1 MASGIGAG
9 IGNTFDAAQGGGGSA
24 GGSAARAAALA
35 GTRERWRMS
44 LEGRALVL
52 VTAVLLSVGLAVLFS
67 ASALQAVA
75 KDLPGYTYA
84 LRQAIG
90 ALLGVVIFAIL
101 SKVDA
106 ERWRSL
112 AWPLMLGSIVLMVAV
127 LFTEKVGGSRRHL
140 FGGSLQPSELAKF
153 AVLIWTPMLLVKK
166 GQTVKRVGKGLLPF
180 AVVIGTLSVL
190 AILEPDYSVAMM
202 FCLLTAVLL
211 FVGGA
216 RIAHF
221 VVFGAL
227 GLALVGYQLSQSAYV
242 RERIRSFVAGE
253 QVERVNRSASAD
265 QQYQSFVAVGSGG
278 LVGVGFGQ
286 GNQQRGWLPLAQS
299 DFIGS
304 IIGEE
309 FGFIGLAGITVLFAL
324 YGWLGFRIAR
334 QARSPFLTLVAVG
347 LTFTTVFTAF
357 IHLGVVIGLLPNTGL
372 TLPFVSYG
380 RSNLVITLAMTGI
393 LVNIGSERERVY
405 GTTATDPLVAPAS

>member
-1 MASGIGAG
+1 MTGVGA
-9 IGNTFDAAQGGGGSA
+9 TFDQAGAAPTT
-24 GGSAARAAALA
+24 AARAASLA
-35 GTRERWRMS
+35 GTRERWRMGI
-44 LEGRALVL
+44 EARALVL
-52 VTAVLLSVGLAVLFS
+52 VTAVLMSVGLAVLFS
-67 ASALQAVA
+67 ASALVAVA
-75 KDLPGYTYA
+75 ADLPGYHYV
-84 LRQAIG
+84 LRQASG
-90 ALLGVVIFAIL
+90 AAVGLVAFAVL
-101 SKVDA
+101 AKLDA
-106 ERWRSL
+106 EMWRRL
-112 AWPLMLGSIVLMVAV
+112 AWPAMIVSILLMIAV
-127 LFTEKVGGSRRHL
+127 LFAPKVNGSSRHL

-153 AVLIWTPMLLVKK
+153 AILVWTPMLLAKK
-166 GQTVKRVGKGLLPF
+166 GAAVRRIGKGLMPF
-180 AVVIGTLSVL
+180 AVVIGTLSLL

-221 VVFGAL
+221 VLFGAL
-227 GLALVGYQLSQSAYV
+227 GLVLVGFQLSQSSYV
-242 RERIRSFVAGE
+242 RERIRSFMAGE
-253 QVERVNRSASAD
+253 QAESVNRSASAD

-304 IIGEE
+304 IVGEE
-309 FGFIGLAGITVLFAL
+309 FGFFGLAGLTVLYAL

-334 QARSPFLTLVAVG
+334 NARSPFLTLVAVG
-347 LTFTTVFTAF
+347 LTFSTVFTAF

-380 RSNLVITLAMTGI
+380 RSNLLLTLAMTGI
-393 LVNIGSERERVY
+393 LVNIGSDRERVY
-405 GTTATDPLVAPAS
+405 GVSATDPLVAPGS

>member
-1 MASGIGAG
+1 MTGLGA
-9 IGNTFDAAQGGGGSA
+9 TFDPADAVGGG
-24 GGSAARAAALA
+24 GGSAARASALA

-52 VTAVLLSVGLAVLFS
+52 VTAILLSVGLAVLFS
-67 ASALQAVA
+67 ASALVAVA
-75 KDLPGYTYA
+75 KDLPGHHYV
-84 LRQAIG
+84 LRQATG
-90 ALLGVVIFAIL
+90 ALVGIVAFAVLAKI
-101 SKVDA
+101 DA
-106 ERWRSL
+106 ERWRQL
-112 AWPLMLGSIVLMVAV
+112 AWPLMLLSILLMIAV
-127 LFTEKVGGSRRHL
+127 LFTGKVNGSRRHL
-140 FGGSLQPSELAKF
+140 FGGSLQPSEFAKF
-153 AVLIWTPMLLVKK
+153 AILVWTPMLLAKK
-166 GQTVKRVGKGLLPF
+166 GEVVRRVGKGLMPF

-221 VVFGAL
+221 VMFGAL
-227 GLALVGYQLSQSAYV
+227 GLALVTFQLSQSSYV
-242 RERIRSFVAGE
+242 RERIRSFMEGE
-253 QVERVNRSASAD
+253 QASSERKSPTGD

-278 LVGVGFGQ
+278 LLGVGFGQ

-304 IIGEE
+304 VVGEE
-309 FGFIGLAGITVLFAL
+309 FGFVGLAGITVLFAL
-324 YGWLGFRIAR
+324 YGWFGFRIAR
-334 QARSPFLTLVAVG
+334 NARSPFLTLVAVG

-380 RSNLVITLAMTGI
+380 RSNLVLTLAMTGI

-405 GTTATDPLVAPAS
+405 GVSATDPLVAPRT

>member
-1 MASGIGAG
+1 MTGLGA
-9 IGNTFDAAQGGGGSA
+9 TLDQAGGGTPSA
-24 GGSAARAAALA
+24 SARAAALA

-44 LEGRALVL
+44 LEARALVL

-75 KDLPGYTYA
+75 KDQPGYFFV
-84 LRQAIG
+84 LKQATG
-90 ALLGVVIFAIL
+90 AVAGVVAFAVLAKI
-101 SKVDA
+101 DA
-106 ERWRSL
+106 ERWRRL
-112 AWPLMLGSIVLMVAV
+112 AWPVMLTSIVLMIAV
-127 LFTEKVGGSRRHL
+127 LFTAKVGGSRRHL
-140 FGGSLQPSELAKF
+140 FGGSLQPSEFAKF
-153 AVLIWTPMLLVKK
+153 AILIWTPMLIVKK
-166 GQTVKRVGKGLLPF
+166 GAAVKRLGKGLMPF
-180 AVVIGTLSVL
+180 AVVIGTLSLL

-221 VVFGAL
+221 VRFGAL
-227 GLALVGYQLSQSAYV
+227 GLALVGVQLSQSTYV
-242 RERIRSFVAGE
+242 RERLRSFVAGE
-253 QVERVNRSASAD
+253 QAESVNRSASAD

-304 IIGEE
+304 ILGEE
-309 FGFIGLAGITVLFAL
+309 FGFIGLAGITVLYAL

-334 QARSPFLTLVAVG
+334 NARSPFLTLVAVG
-347 LTFTTVFTAF
+347 LTFTTVLTAF

-380 RSNLVITLAMTGI
+380 RSNLLLTLAMTGI
-393 LVNIGSERERVY
+393 LVNIGSDRERVY
-405 GTTATDPLVAPAS
+405 GVSATDPLMVPQS

>member
-1 MASGIGAG
+1 MTGLGA
-9 IGNTFDAAQGGGGSA
+9 TLDQAGGGTQGA
-24 GGSAARAAALA
+24 AARAAALA

-44 LEGRALVL
+44 LEARALVL

-75 KDLPGYTYA
+75 KDQPGYFFV
-84 LRQAIG
+84 LKQATG
-90 ALLGVVIFAIL
+90 AVAGIVAFAVL
-101 SKVDA
+101 AKVDA
-106 ERWRSL
+106 ERWRRL
-112 AWPLMLGSIVLMVAV
+112 AWPVMIVSILLMIAV
-127 LFTEKVGGSRRHL
+127 LFTAKVGGSRRHL

-153 AVLIWTPMLLVKK
+153 AILIWTPMLLVKK
-166 GQTVKRVGKGLLPF
+166 GAAVKRLGKGLMPF
-180 AVVIGTLSVL
+180 AVVIGTLSLL

-221 VVFGAL
+221 VMFGAL
-227 GLALVGYQLSQSAYV
+227 GLALVGVQLSQSAYV

-253 QVERVNRSASAD
+253 QAESVNRSASAD

-304 IIGEE
+304 ILGEE
-309 FGFIGLAGITVLFAL
+309 FGFIGLAGITVLYAL

-334 QARSPFLTLVAVG
+334 NARSPFLTLVAVG
-347 LTFTTVFTAF
+347 LTFTTVLTAF

-380 RSNLVITLAMTGI
+380 RSNLLLTLAMTGI
-393 LVNIGSERERVY
+393 LVNIGSDRERVY
-405 GTTATDPLVAPAS
+405 GVSATDPLMAPQS